1 MTTEPNPYKPD
12 ADLEPGG
19 ELVPGATPPDS
30 GSTSLESDAR
40 QSVPKR
46 FSPTIIT
53 VMIIVGI
60 IIVLAVAGGIAVIFD
75 AFQLFT

>member
-1 MTTEPNPYKPD
+1 MT
-12 ADLEPGG
+12 ADSNQYPTSDLQPGG
-19 ELVPGATPPDS
+19 SVDPGATPPADD
-30 GSTSLESDAR
+30 STSVASDGR

-46 FSPTIIT
+46 FSPTIVT

-60 IIVLAVAGGIAVIFD
+60 IILVAVAGGIAVIFD